1 MFRNSKFSLSL
12 KRTLNQAEMKSSR
25 LLLLCLAIFFGGM
38 VTAQENDVRK
48 ELRQKGDLT
57 EAVFYHENGQI
68 AQKGTYKDNKL
79 HGEWVAYDIKGNKTA
94 IGKYSE
100 GIKTGKWF
108 FWTEERLSEV
118 DYLQNTIAS
127 VTHWKNDEM
136 LVSK

>member
-1 MFRNSKFSLSL
+1 
-12 KRTLNQAEMKSSR
+12 MKSSR

-79 HGEWVAYDIKGNKTA
+79 HGEWVAYDIKGNKIA